1 MGVAD
6 VERLGGRPLGIARAC
21 SGPSGAP
28 PVATVPPKRCPCTV
42 PSNTGR
48 GSRTPGPRGSY
59 CSIPSRRWYLLE
71 TIEARLH
78 EGGVVSVFARSFV
91 LLEAGVD
98 CTDSRVY
105 RKHRAVVR

>member
-1 MGVAD
+1 MEG
-6 VERLGGRPLGIARAC
+6 LGGTTLGVVRAC

-28 PVATVPPKRCPCTV
+28 PVATGPPNRCSRTV

-71 TIEARLH
+71 TNEAYLH
-78 EGGVVSVFARSFV
+78 EGGVVSVFTRRFV
-91 LLEAGVD
+91 ILEAGVS
-98 CTDSRVY
+98 CIQIPPCMENIEL
-105 RKHRAVVR
+105 